1 MSSPDGDATAGEV
14 PAGPVASTTLALLAR
29 AQAGDRQALED
40 LLRVLAPRLKRW
52 VTGRLPNWYR
62 DLSDTDDLVQE
73 TMIRT
78 LRALPDF
85 EVRHE
90 AALQV
95 YLRQAVWNRLREEIR
110 RARRRP
116 AAGNLDDAA
125 PLADAA
131 ASPVEQ
137 AVGRAALD
145 RYEAAL
151 ARLGEDERAAVVGRL
166 EFGYSFPEL
175 AAMLG
180 RRTPDAARKLVERSI
195 PRLAEWMR
203 DEG

>member
-1 MSSPDGDATAGEV
+1 MSPPDGDQTAEDVSPG
-14 PAGPVASTTLALLAR
+14 PAASTTLALLAR
-29 AQAGDRQALED
+29 AQAGDRWALEE

-52 VTGRLPNWYR
+52 ITGRLPPWYR
-62 DLSDTDDLVQE
+62 DLSDTDDLVQD
-73 TMIRT
+73 TMVRT
-78 LRALPDF
+78 LRVLPDF

-116 AAGNLDDAA
+116 AIEAIDQAV
-125 PLADAA
+125 PDAA
-131 ASPVEQ
+131 ASPLEQ

-151 ARLGEDERAAVVGRL
+151 ARLSEDERAAVVGRL
-166 EFGYSFPEL
+166 EFGYSYPEL

-180 RRTPDAARKLVERSI
+180 RRTPDAARKLVERAV

-203 DEG
+203 DDA